1 MSNIE
6 HLQQQIKFTVIYY
19 QEDSLELKFDHLCTT
34 NIPDQRIHLD
44 DEYRIGKII
53 IALCHDHV
61 SFLNK
66 LGDRV
71 LHRKA
76 VILPEYYALES

>member
-6 HLQQQIKFTVIYY
+6 NLPQPIKFTVIYY

-34 NIPDQRIHLD
+34 AIPNQRIHLD
-44 DEYRIGKII
+44 DEYRVGKTI
-53 IALCHDHV
+53 IALCDNHV

-66 LGDRV
+66 LGDRSYT
-71 LHRKA
+71 LTSPTAKA
-76 VILPEYYALES
+76 IGL